1 LTAVRAPERES
12 TSGRSSTVTSEPRWS
27 PRQIALTAVV
37 WILLLYH
44 AGIGVLSIFFPA
56 VTADV
61 SSGFYG
67 TRLTLDAQ
75 SEYMLKALGM
85 YALFVAAILG
95 IAARD
100 LSRYRALLL
109 AVAGLQVLRALS
121 RLVYYDVLSA
131 GLEVS
136 TARNAFNV
144 TLLLIEAT
152 VLVVCSRPG
161 R

>member
-1 LTAVRAPERES
+1 MLAHEREPSAGS
-12 TSGRSSTVTSEPRWS
+12 TSTVTLESRWS
-27 PRQIALTAVV
+27 KRQVALTAVV

-61 SSGFYG
+61 SSGLYG

-85 YALFVAAILG
+85 YALFVASILG
-95 IAARD
+95 IAVRD
-100 LSRYRALLL
+100 LSRYRALLI

-136 TARNAFNV
+136 SVRNAVNV
-144 TLLLIEAT
+144 TLLLVEAA
-152 VLVVCSRPG
+152 VLVFCTKPPR
-161 R
+161 